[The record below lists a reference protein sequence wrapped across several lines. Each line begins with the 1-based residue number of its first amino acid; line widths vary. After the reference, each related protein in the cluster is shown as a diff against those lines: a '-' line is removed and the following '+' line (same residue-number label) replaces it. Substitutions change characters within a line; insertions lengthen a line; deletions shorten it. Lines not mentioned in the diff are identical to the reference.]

1 MRQRTGK
8 KVKGI
13 HNYMSTK
20 RLNNKE
26 YINLAESC
34 NRIINENED
43 AGKHD
48 SSVPYEFEW
57 DDLVR
62 TLQADPGSMDWIMDT
77 MGPVTSPPPVGWF
90 NRWNKSRNNY
100 QYNANYKHPVH
111 GYNR

>member
-43 AGKHD
+43 ADSGKHD
-48 SSVPYEFEW
+48 PNVPYEYEW

-62 TLQADPGSMDWIMDT
+62 TLQADPGRMDLIMDV
-77 MGPVTSPPPVGWF
+77 MGPITAPPPLEQYL
-90 NRWNKSRNNY
+90 RWNKT
-100 QYNANYKHPVH
+100 H
-111 GYNR
+111 GHNRRLNR